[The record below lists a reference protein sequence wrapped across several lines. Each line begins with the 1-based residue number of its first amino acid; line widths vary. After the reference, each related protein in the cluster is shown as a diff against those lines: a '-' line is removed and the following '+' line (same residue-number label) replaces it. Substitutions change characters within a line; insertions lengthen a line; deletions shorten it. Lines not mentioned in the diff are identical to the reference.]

1 MFKVDVIT
9 PVFNNVHYIK
19 RCIES
24 AHDLAEVNSLIIV
37 DDGST
42 DGSFELVEQLQHA
55 FKKIKLITHPARVN
69 RGIARSRNLGIRH
82 AETEWI
88 AFLDSDDYY
97 LPDRFKEVKNV
108 IAKNPDVE
116 GVYEPVVNKIVS
128 KEGARRFGEV
138 VSARLEGLMIRI
150 NKNIEP
156 LTPFQAMYSGKGGV
170 VHLNGLT
177 LRKSLAV
184 SVGLFDEELR
194 IVDDSV
200 FRLKV
205 AYKGKLLPG
214 KDITVAVRTIHDT
227 NNEPNIAPYDNFK
240 KFEKLMHYFI
250 SWGSDNKLKRNV
262 IKRTLF
268 NYLQYKK
275 ATGNVSKGI
284 LITGFLLKHPRIL
297 YHFFL

>member
-1 MFKVDVIT
+1 MFKVDIIT
-9 PVFNNVHYIK
+9 PVFNNVHYLR

-24 AHDLAEVNSLIIV
+24 AHDLEEVNNLIIV

-42 DGSFELVEQLQHA
+42 DGSFELVQELQRS
-55 FKKIKLITHPARVN
+55 FRKIKLVSHPERVN

-82 AETEWI
+82 SETKWI
-88 AFLDSDDYY
+88 GFLDSDDYY
-97 LPDRFKEVKNV
+97 FPGRFEVV
-108 IAKNPDVE
+108 RDVVAQNPDVE
-116 GVYEPVVNKIVS
+116 GVYEPVVNKIIS
-128 KEGARRFGEV
+128 KEGAQRFGDV

-150 NKNIEP
+150 NSNIAP

-177 LRKSLAV
+177 LKKSLAV

-214 KDITVAVRTIHDT
+214 KDEPVAVRTIHDT
-227 NNEPNIAPYDNFK
+227 NNEPNIEPYDDFR
-240 KFEKLMHYFI
+240 KFQTLMQYFI
-250 SWGSDNKLKRNV
+250 SWNVDKALQRNV

-268 NYLQYKK
+268 NYLKYKK
-275 ATGNVSKGI
+275 AESKFAKGSEI
-284 LITGFLLKHPRIL
+284 VMFIFKNPGIL
-297 YHFFL
+297 YHFFM